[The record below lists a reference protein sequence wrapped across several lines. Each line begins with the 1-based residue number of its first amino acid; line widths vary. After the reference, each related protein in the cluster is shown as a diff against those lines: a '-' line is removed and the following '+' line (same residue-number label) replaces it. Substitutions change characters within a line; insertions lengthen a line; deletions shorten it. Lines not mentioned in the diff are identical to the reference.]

1 MKLLKSLLGILIFAA
16 AFAGA
21 VCLLFDKSKERYV
34 QIDRD
39 SGIYY

>member
-21 VCLLFDKSKERYV
+21 VCLLIDKSKERYV
-34 QIDRD
+34 QINRD